1 MFSRVNIAATILLAV
16 FSGATLAEI
25 PVYGV
30 IMSTPTTPYWNAVA
44 LGLKEGAFEENA
56 DYYLQA
62 VENDQTTAA
71 QLAIC
76 NNMLDR
82 KPNVILVAAM
92 DAEGL
97 SSCLKKAESLNIP
110 AIALADTPQSIQ
122 IYDTGVAS
130 VIQSNYEEIAIISA
144 RFISESLG
152 SNAKGSVVIIN
163 DQDLSDQSLNDNNQS
178 SLQIDT
184 FTEQLHSSTP
194 DLQVITTTA
203 KDLAHVLKD
212 TSTIANTI
220 VRAIVSTDNAATL
233 TTINSLPDSDAP
245 DLLVVSLDYQADNS
259 ALLFEGKIHAAI
271 SQLPYLVGKR
281 AMERASLAMDTSGND
296 INDVVYIQPL
306 LLTKETL
313 EEDNNPM
320 LKFIR

>member
-1 MFSRVNIAATILLAV
+1 MFSRVNIAATILMAV

-163 DQDLSDQSLNDNNQS
+163 DQDLNDQSLNDNNQS
-178 SLQIDT
+178 SLQTDT

-194 DLQVITTTA
+194 DLQVITSTA
-203 KDLAHVLKD
+203 KDLASVMTD
-212 TSTIANTI
+212 TNTI

>member
-1 MFSRVNIAATILLAV
+1 MFSRVNIAATILMAV

-144 RFISESLG
+144 RFISCL
-152 SNAKGSVVIIN
+152 
-163 DQDLSDQSLNDNNQS
+163 LY
-178 SLQIDT
+178 
-184 FTEQLHSSTP
+184 
-194 DLQVITTTA
+194 
-203 KDLAHVLKD
+203 
-212 TSTIANTI
+212 TSPSP
-220 VRAIVSTDNAATL
+220 R
-233 TTINSLPDSDAP
+233 DS
-245 DLLVVSLDYQADNS
+245 
-259 ALLFEGKIHAAI
+259 
-271 SQLPYLVGKR
+271 
-281 AMERASLAMDTSGND
+281 
-296 INDVVYIQPL
+296 
-306 LLTKETL
+306 
-313 EEDNNPM
+313 
-320 LKFIR
+320 

>member
-1 MFSRVNIAATILLAV
+1 MFSRVNIATSILLTV

-62 VENDQTTAA
+62 VANDQTTAA
-71 QLAIC
+71 QLAMC

-194 DLQVITTTA
+194 DLQVITSTA
-203 KDLAHVLKD
+203 KDLASVMTD
-212 TSTIANTI
+212 TNTI

-233 TTINSLPDSDAP
+233 ATINSLPDSDAL
-245 DLLVVSLDYQADNS
+245 DLLVVSLDDQADNS

-306 LLTKETL
+306 LLTKDTL
-313 EEDNNPM
+313 EENNNPM

>member
-1 MFSRVNIAATILLAV
+1 MFSRVNIAATILMAV

-30 IMSTPTTPYWNAVA
+30 IMNAPTTPYWNAVA

-62 VENDQTTAA
+62 VENDQTADT
-71 QLAIC
+71 QLAMC

-92 DAEGL
+92 DAVGL

-122 IYDTGVAS
+122 IYNTGVDS
-130 VIQSNYEEIAIISA
+130 VVQSNYEEIAIITA

-152 SNAKGSVVIIN
+152 SDANGSVVI
-163 DQDLSDQSLNDNNQS
+163 SSHQSA
-178 SLQIDT
+178 LQIDI
-184 FTEQLHSSTP
+184 FTEQLHGSTP
-194 DLQVITTTA
+194 DLQVITTTTQ
-203 KDLAHVLKD
+203 DLASAVTD
-212 TSTIANTI
+212 ANTI
-220 VRAIVSTDNAATL
+220 ADTTVRAIVTTDNAAAL
-233 TTINSLPDSDAP
+233 ATINSLPDADAP
-245 DLLVVSLDYQADNS
+245 DLLVVSLDDQADNA
-259 ALLFEGKIHAAI
+259 ALLLEGKIHAAI
-271 SQLPYLVGKR
+271 SQLPYLVGKK

-313 EEDNNPM
+313 EENNNPM
-320 LKFIR
+320 LEFIR

>member
-1 MFSRVNIAATILLAV
+1 MFSRVNIAATILMAV

-110 AIALADTPQSIQ
+110 AIALADTPQSIE
-122 IYDTGVAS
+122 IYNTGVAS

-152 SNAKGSVVIIN
+152 SKAKGSVVIIN

-212 TSTIANTI
+212 TNTI

>member
-1 MFSRVNIAATILLAV
+1 MFSRVNIAATILMAV

-212 TSTIANTI
+212 TNTI